1 MNRSQLPEL
10 LSLAEASEILK
21 AHPNSLRKWDRD
33 GILKAVR
40 FGKRGD
46 RRYRREDLEKFIN
59 NKIQISSK

>member
-1 MNRSQLPEL
+1 MKRKKLPEL

-21 AHPNSLRKWDRD
+21 AHPNSLRKWDRE

-46 RRYRREDLEKFIN
+46 RRYRREDIEKFIN
-59 NKIQISSK
+59 KRM